1 MDDSTSFD
9 TLLERLIEE
18 AKADPAARDKL
29 LRALLPLELL
39 RLPEEVVD
47 MKRLLE
53 QTVQTLESLAE
64 TQKGFAETQAGILK
78 TQEMLIEA
86 VNRLERRQEEF
97 AAEQARMRETQE
109 KLVETQNWLLETVN
123 GLLETVNGLLETVNG
138 LLETVDRLTRTQE
151 MILAD
156 QAEMKKELKRIADK
170 QEKMQKTLDAVV
182 ANQAEMQ
189 ATQKRMQDDI
199 GQLKGESLEVRLD
212 FRLVPKLRQHL
223 KIRKTKVI
231 RSVARPSNGNFFDEI
246 DDALDEEIITERQRG
261 RVFDTDMIMKGVV
274 PQTADDLW
282 IAIEASNTIDASDID
297 RAKETA
303 EILSIVYQADAEPV
317 AAGYEVSETVKGY
330 AEQNGVMVILI

>member
-53 QTVQTLESLAE
+53 QTVQT
-64 TQKGFAETQAGILK
+64 QAGILK

-86 VNRLERRQEEF
+86 VNRLESRQDEIL
-97 AAEQARMRETQE
+97 AEQARMRETQE
-109 KLVETQNWLLETVN
+109 KLIAAVD
-123 GLLETVNGLLETVNG
+123 GLLAA
-138 LLETVDRLTRTQE
+138 VDRLNRRQE
-151 MILAD
+151 EFAAE
-156 QAEMKKELKRIADK
+156 QAEMKKEMKRIADD
-170 QEKMQKTLDAVV
+170 QADMRKTLDAVV
-182 ANQAEMQ
+182 ANQVEMQ

-212 FRLVPKLRQHL
+212 FRLVPKLRQHF

-246 DDALDEEIITERQRG
+246 DDALDENIITERQRG

-303 EILSIVYQADAEPV
+303 EILSVVYQAAAEPV
-317 AAGYEVSETVKGY
+317 AAGYEVSKKVRGY
-330 AEQNGVMVILI
+330 AKQNGVRIILI

>member
-9 TLLERLIEE
+9 TLLERVIEE
-18 AKADPAARDKL
+18 VRADPAARDKL
-29 LRALLPLELL
+29 LRALLPMELL

-47 MKRLLE
+47 IKRLLE
-53 QTVQTLESLAE
+53 QTIQTQENMAE
-64 TQKGFAETQAGILK
+64 TQKGLAETQAEMLKTQAEMLETQDRLRATQAEILK
-78 TQEMLIEA
+78 TQAEMLKTQQMIIAE
-86 VNRLERRQEEF
+86 LEEVKKEQRRF
-97 AAEQARMRETQE
+97 AAEQSDMR
-109 KLVETQNWLLETVN
+109 
-123 GLLETVNGLLETVNG
+123 
-138 LLETVDRLTRTQE
+138 
-151 MILAD
+151 
-156 QAEMKKELKRIADK
+156 
-170 QEKMQKTLDAVV
+170 KTLDAVV

-189 ATQKRMQDDI
+189 ETQKRMQDDI

-261 RVFDTDMIMKGVV
+261 RVFDTDMIMKGVI

-282 IAIEASNTIDASDID
+282 IAIEASNAIDASDID

-303 EILSIVYQADAEPV
+303 QILSVVYQAAAEAV
-317 AAGYEVSETVKGY
+317 AAGYEISEAAEGY
-330 AEQNGVMVILI
+330 AEQNGVKVILI

>member
-9 TLLERLIEE
+9 TLLERVIEE
-18 AKADPAARDKL
+18 VRADPAARDKL
-29 LRALLPLELL
+29 LRALLPMELL

-47 MKRLLE
+47 IKRLLE
-53 QTVQTLESLAE
+53 RTIQTQERLAE
-64 TQKGFAETQAGILK
+64 TQAEILK
-78 TQEMLIEA
+78 TQAEMLKTQQMIIAE
-86 VNRLERRQEEF
+86 LEEVKKEQRRF
-97 AAEQARMRETQE
+97 AAEQSDMR
-109 KLVETQNWLLETVN
+109 
-123 GLLETVNGLLETVNG
+123 
-138 LLETVDRLTRTQE
+138 
-151 MILAD
+151 
-156 QAEMKKELKRIADK
+156 
-170 QEKMQKTLDAVV
+170 KTLDAVV

-189 ATQKRMQDDI
+189 ETQKRMQDDI

-261 RVFDTDMIMKGVV
+261 RVFDTDMILKGVI

-282 IAIEASNTIDASDID
+282 IAIEASNAIDASNID

-303 EILSIVYQADAEPV
+303 QILSVVYQAVAEAV
-317 AAGYEVSETVKGY
+317 AAGYEISEAAEGY
-330 AEQNGVMVILI
+330 AEQNGVKVILI